1 MIHAL
6 LTYSYERSDVTIP
19 YASAIAVSEDIDKLR
34 EKMAEC
40 VKEDTRVDE
49 EDKWSDECNY
59 IVEKDYGNS
68 VVLHHKYNTDL
79 YKRYSIQIV
88 EAI

>member
-1 MIHAL
+1 MICAL
-6 LTYSYERSDVTIP
+6 FTYSYEHSDTTIP
-19 YASAIAVSEDIDKLR
+19 YASTIAVSEDIDKLR
-34 EKMAEC
+34 EKMTEC

-49 EDKWSDECNY
+49 EDKWTDECNY
-59 IVEKDYGNS
+59 IVEKDYENS

>member
-1 MIHAL
+1 MICAL
-6 LTYSYERSDVTIP
+6 LTYSYERSDTTIP

-59 IVEKDYGNS
+59 IVEKEYKNS
-68 VVLHHKYNTDL
+68 VALRHKYNTDL

>member
-1 MIHAL
+1 MICAL
-6 LTYSYERSDVTIP
+6 LTYSYKRSDTAIP

-34 EKMAEC
+34 EKMTEC
-40 VKEDTRVDE
+40 VKKDTRVDE
-49 EDKWSDECNY
+49 EDKWTDECNY
-59 IVEKDYGNS
+59 IVEKDYENS

>member
-1 MIHAL
+1 MICAL
-6 LTYSYERSDVTIP
+6 LTYSYERSDTTIP
-19 YASAIAVSEDIDKLR
+19 YASAIAVSEDTDKLR

-40 VKEDTRVDE
+40 VEEDTRVDE
-49 EDKWSDECNY
+49 EDKWTDECNY
-59 IVEKDYGNS
+59 IVEKEYKNS
-68 VVLHHKYNTDL
+68 VALRHKYNTDL

>member
-1 MIHAL
+1 MICAL
-6 LTYSYERSDVTIP
+6 LTYSYERSDIAIP

-34 EKMAEC
+34 EKMTEC
-40 VKEDTRVDE
+40 VKKDTRVDE
-49 EDKWSDECNY
+49 EDKWTDECNY
-59 IVEKDYGNS
+59 IVEKDYENS

>member
-1 MIHAL
+1 MICAL
-6 LTYSYERSDVTIP
+6 LTYSYERSDTTIP
-19 YASAIAVSEDIDKLR
+19 YASTIAVSEDIDKLR
-34 EKMAEC
+34 EKMTEC
-40 VKEDTRVDE
+40 VKEDTRVNE
-49 EDKWSDECNY
+49 EDKWADECNY
-59 IVEKDYGNS
+59 IVEKDYENS